1 VLFAYEAAPAG
12 GGGNIWGTVGM
23 FAVLFGLM
31 YLMFIRPQSKR
42 RKEALKM
49 QSELG
54 AGDKV
59 ITIGGLHGQVTRSD
73 DKTITIEA
81 SPGVELTF
89 ERAAIARIEQPTTA
103 PAAEPDTSADEP
115 VSPIQETKKKV

>member
-1 VLFAYEAAPAG
+1 VLFAYEAAPAS

-49 QSELG
+49 QSEIG
-54 AGDKV
+54 PGDKV
-59 ITIGGLHGQVTRSD
+59 ITIGGLHGRVTTAD

-81 SPGVELTF
+81 APGVELTF
-89 ERAAIARIEQPTTA
+89 ERPAIARIA
-103 PAAEPDTSADEP
+103 PPPVAAEAEPDTSVDEP
-115 VSPIQETKKKV
+115 VSPIQESKKKV

>member
-1 VLFAYEAAPAG
+1 
-12 GGGNIWGTVGM
+12 M

-59 ITIGGLHGQVTRSD
+59 ITIGGLHGTIIRSD
-73 DKTITIEA
+73 DKTITIEP

-89 ERAAIARIEQPTTA
+89 ERAAIARTAQPAT
-103 PAAEPDTSADEP
+103 PAEAEPDDSVDEA

>member
-1 VLFAYEAAPAG
+1 MLFAYEAAPAS

-59 ITIGGLHGQVTRSD
+59 ITIGGLHGTVSRAD
-73 DKTITIEA
+73 DKTVSIEV

-89 ERAAIARIEQPTTA
+89 ERAAISRIEQPTTA
-103 PAAEPDTSADEP
+103 AEAEPDTSLDEP

>member
-1 VLFAYEAAPAG
+1 VLFAYEAAPAS

-59 ITIGGLHGQVTRSD
+59 ITIGGLHGTIIRSD
-73 DKTITIEA
+73 DKTITIEP

-89 ERAAIARIEQPTTA
+89 ERAAIARTA
-103 PAAEPDTSADEP
+103 QPAAAAAAESDTSVDES